1 MNKLE
6 GFPTINCIS
15 LEESIARR
23 ELLSSQFSE
32 YGLTPNYL
40 LSKRYTEC
48 KDTVFGVSLHSV
60 DEKVI
65 ACAVS
70 HLKMIKKWYDT
81 TDEEYG
87 FFCEDD
93 LSLETI
99 PYWSFTFHNFMQQ
112 LPPDWE
118 AVQLC
123 VIRDSFVNVLPE
135 TAHIGSLR
143 ERHLD
148 DWSVTA
154 YILTKNYAKKLIDQ
168 YIFQLKDIL
177 YNLPPCCGEATAYKL
192 EVNNWPLVQ
201 PLAEHI
207 ILLNTGK
214 VYCCPLFIENISG
227 PTTSSNEQS
236 PNHIYSSNFIM
247 DWWKKIN
254 KLKDLPTIHYIS
266 LEESTDRRNNL
277 ENWFKKYNITNYVPH
292 LFKRFEEYDYNLVG
306 PYVDRLA
313 SHSKGPITSH
323 FTLLKELYETHN
335 DEYFLIIEDD
345 LSLETVQYW
354 NFTWEEFFNNLP
366 KDWNCIQLVLIRE
379 HLCNDYIFEKR
390 KENDWCAAA
399 YLIKR
404 EYIKLLLDLYYFD
417 NFFNL
422 DIENLELP
430 PIIERLL
437 FTNKS
442 GVYCFPLF
450 VEDCYNTYSSLQP
463 ENTYTELINGQGPMH
478 HSSYDSVINWWENKG
493 IFLNI
498 NEIFKKT
505 HYITVVQI
513 GANQGN
519 DELTE
524 LLKGK
529 HIEKLILVEPLDIH
543 NDNLKQCYSNIK
555 EVHIEN
561 IAIIDNPNQ
570 KEVSFYFHKEDRIE
584 YGWGNHEISTLDK
597 NHILKHGKTE
607 EGIVEIKVPSMT
619 INDLLDKY
627 NLKNIDILFMDV
639 EGFDHNILLS
649 IDYNKYSIKDLY
661 FENLHL
667 IDRNQTEEFIK
678 SKGFQIIDPAFGK
691 WGWATHVK
699 NDITA

>member
-32 YGLTPNYL
+32 YDLTPNYL

-135 TAHIGSLR
+135 TAHISSLR

-154 YILTKNYAKKLIDQ
+154 YILTRNYAKKLIDQ

-266 LEESTDRRNNL
+266 LEKSTDRRNNL

-306 PYVDRLA
+306 PYVDHLA
-313 SHSKGPITSH
+313 PHSKGPITSH

-437 FTNKS
+437 FTNKP

-450 VEDCYNTYSSLQP
+450 VEDCYNTYSSLHP
-463 ENTYTELINGQGPMH
+463 EKAHTELIKGQGPMH
-478 HSSYDSVINWWENKG
+478 HTSYDSVINWWKNKG
-493 IFLNI
+493 NLLTIKDIRSTNIFHIYDQPQFGENWFTYPNLY
-498 NEIFKKT
+498 KKA
-505 HYITVVQI
+505 VREALPGSKFVEV
-513 GANQGN
+513 GSW
-519 DELTE
+519 
-524 LLKGK
+524 KGK
-529 HIEKLILVEPLDIH
+529 
-543 NDNLKQCYSNIK
+543 SS
-555 EVHIEN
+555 
-561 IAIIDNPNQ
+561 A
-570 KEVSFYFHKEDRIE
+570 FMA
-584 YGWGNHEISTLDK
+584 
-597 NHILKHGKTE
+597 
-607 EGIVEIKVPSMT
+607 VEIANSS
-619 INDLLDKY
+619 
-627 NLKNIDILFMDV
+627 KNIEFYCIDTWEGSTEHQDMGNLESLYATFIQNMMPLVDYYVPIKTTSLKASALFEDESLDFVFIDASHEYDDV
-639 EGFDHNILLS
+639 
-649 IDYNKYSIKDLY
+649 
-661 FENLHL
+661 
-667 IDRNQTEEFIK
+667 R
-678 SKGFQIIDPAFGK
+678 
-691 WGWATHVK
+691 
-699 NDITA
+699 NDITAWLPKIKNNGIIAGHDYYTNSNHHPGVKKAVDEIFDTDELIFDESCWIYKKVKE